1 MIIPVVGIKK
11 LLLAL
16 KAAIEPMP
24 LAGIP
29 IFGLVLVQLKVVP
42 STMSLP
48 LAVVP
53 VKLMGRIV

>member
-1 MIIPVVGIKK
+1 
-11 LLLAL
+11 
-16 KAAIEPMP
+16 MP

-29 IFGLVLVQLKVVP
+29 IFGLVFVQLKVVP